1 MKGRYRGWAI
11 DWLRVENKEAEVT
24 LASSISSLVWMA
36 IAKRMYVFRR
46 RSSAVF
52 FVGAPKRDLIF
63 RRVELVIEELWGF
76 WEIVWGRK
84 RLGSEMIPLLSL
96 DQKVEASRPD
106 CILLACEGRIWL
118 DGLGC

>member
-63 RRVELVIEELWGF
+63 RRVELVIEELWSF